1 MKIGA
6 PTIEVTTPMGNSV
19 GANNVLAI
27 KSANI
32 KNIPPKNTE

>member
-6 PTIEVTTPMGNSV
+6 PTIEVTTPIGNSV

-27 KSANI
+27 NQQTLEIFLQKYGV
-32 KNIPPKNTE
+32 